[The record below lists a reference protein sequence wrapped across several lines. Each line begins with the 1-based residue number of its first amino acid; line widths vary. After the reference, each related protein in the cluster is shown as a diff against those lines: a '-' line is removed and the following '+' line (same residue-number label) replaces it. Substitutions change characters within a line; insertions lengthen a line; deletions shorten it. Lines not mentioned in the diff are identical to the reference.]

1 MPNLPFCLAELT
13 DVGRIAEKE
22 CSQIGEG
29 GGAFAQIDG
38 AISIRAAAAAAAAA
52 VDFNETSPLSGPA
65 AAAAA
70 RATWSQRRS

>member
-38 AISIRAAAAAAAAA
+38 AISIRAAAAAAAA

>member
-38 AISIRAAAAAAAAA
+38 AISIRAAAAA